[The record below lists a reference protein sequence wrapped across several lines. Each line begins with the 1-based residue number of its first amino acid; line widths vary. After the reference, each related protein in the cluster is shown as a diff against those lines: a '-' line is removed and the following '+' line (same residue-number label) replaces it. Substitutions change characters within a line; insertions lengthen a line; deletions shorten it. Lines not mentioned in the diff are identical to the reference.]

1 MNYSMHDELAE
12 MRGQDI
18 PSDNWHESKLEHN
31 VNKFAGN
38 RALNDFANDHS
49 DMLRGADG
57 RVHTELQDD
66 TMVTVGGMEMTY
78 GTAVRAGVLEDTAS
92 QSHEDGYEEV
102 EVEVEG
108 EVQSNLPTLTP
119 LPESITGQHAYAVR
133 TAGSDVFESALMG
146 SPDALQELAE
156 KAGVTLADAQE
167 LIDSSMAHYLETGF
181 ECATQFLGER
191 GNTEHIRQYF
201 ASTAVSPAQKRT
213 LLQSARRGDISGVFG
228 FVEQYKAHYGL

>member
-1 MNYSMHDELAE
+1 MNYTMNDELAE

-18 PSDNWHESKLEHN
+18 PSNNWHESKLEHN
-31 VNKFAGN
+31 VNKFSGN

-57 RVHTELQDD
+57 RVHTEVQDD
-66 TMVTVGGMEMTY
+66 TMVTIEGMEMTY
-78 GTAVRAGVLEDTAS
+78 GSAVRSGLMEDS
-92 QSHEDGYEEV
+92 SIQSHDEEYEYEEV
-102 EVEVEG
+102 EEE
-108 EVQSNLPTLTP
+108 QSLPTFSAI
-119 LPESITGQHAYAVR
+119 PEHIAGQQAYAER
-133 TAGSDVFESALMG
+133 TAGAEVFESALMG
-146 SPDALQELAE
+146 SPSALQELAE

-167 LIDSSMAHYLETGF
+167 LIDSSMGHYLETGF

-201 ASTAVSPAQKRT
+201 VSTAVSPEQKRT

-228 FVEQYKAHYGL
+228 FVEQYKAHYGLS